1 MNVPALALAPATK
14 ILSHYGKWLLTSPFS
29 FAHTAAPIT
38 QLKTKNAPRP
48 FKSVYPRMPHTIP
61 ETMDRNWNT
70 VSFTLALFATFSGS
84 TNVSFLPASVFS
96 ERGAG

>member
-14 ILSHYGKWLLTSPFS
+14 ILSHDAKWLFTSPFS
-29 FAHTAAPIT
+29 FAQTAAPMT
-38 QLKTKNAPRP
+38 QLKAKNAPRP
-48 FKSVYPRMPHTIP
+48 FKSVYPRTPHTIP

-84 TNVSFLPASVFS
+84 TKVSFLPAFCFM
-96 ERGAG
+96 